1 MILLRQLVCLR
12 RRERVQWFT
21 NLKVSRKLGLGFGVV
36 LFLMVGLGAFSLLQL
51 ANVNDA
57 TVSLATQRLPAVR
70 ALANIR
76 FDTTTLKGRQLNLL
90 LADSK
95 DIASCKEEIKSL
107 DIRLDADFKKYEEFI
122 HSDEERHLYES
133 YRENLARFQTVH
145 EQGVT
150 LAEQG
155 KRAEAVSL
163 AQGDGRA
170 AVDAALGKIGED
182 IKLNVERGEAA
193 QQKAAADYAASR
205 YWIASFL
212 AADIGLGVILMLTI
226 TKSIAAPVHLTMT
239 VLESLAARDLT
250 KTLDVTSTDELGVM
264 AGAVNRTI
272 EALRAT
278 LAKISQSAEQLAS
291 ASEEI
296 SASATLTA
304 DGARVQS
311 DRTSQVAA
319 AMQQMSATVHEISSS
334 SQRASD
340 ASVGAA
346 GAARKG
352 GLVVEETLA
361 TMRGIADS
369 TTRVALSIGEL
380 GKNSEAIGKIVSV
393 IDEIA
398 DQTNLLA
405 LNAAIEAAR
414 AGEQGRGFAVVA
426 DEVRKLAERTTKAT
440 KEIAGMIESVQKQT
454 KNAVQAMEQESRE
467 VQVGVE
473 KTSAS
478 GAALQEIIQMSEA
491 VGSMI
496 STIATASTEQSAATS
511 EINSNVS
518 QISSSTQE
526 ALTASEQSAK
536 ACNDLST
543 LAIDLQHV
551 VNQFKL
557 ESGSR
562 TSDQGT
568 RGSGEKS
575 KAASAGF

>member
-1 MILLRQLVCLR
+1 
-12 RRERVQWFT
+12 VQWFT

-95 DIASCKEEIKSL
+95 DITSCKEEIKSL

-122 HSDEERHLYES
+122 HSDEERHLYDG
-133 YRENLARFQTVH
+133 YRENLARFQTLH
-145 EQGVT
+145 EQVAT
-150 LAEQG
+150 RAEQG
-155 KRAEAVSL
+155 KRADAVSL
-163 AQGDGRA
+163 AQGDGRL

-205 YWIASFL
+205 YLIASFL

-239 VLESLAARDLT
+239 VLEALAARDLT
-250 KTLDVTSTDELGVM
+250 ATLEVNSTDELGVM
-264 AGAVNRTI
+264 AGALNRTI
-272 EALRAT
+272 DVFRAT
-278 LAKISQSAEQLAS
+278 LGKISQSAEKLAS

-296 SASATLTA
+296 STSATLTA

-311 DRTSQVAA
+311 DRTNQVAA
-319 AMQQMSATVHEISSS
+319 AMQQMSATIHEISSN
-334 SQRASD
+334 SQHASD

-380 GKNSEAIGKIVSV
+380 GKNSEAIGQIVSV
-393 IDEIA
+393 IDDIA

-426 DEVRKLAERTTKAT
+426 DEVRKLAERTTRAT

-454 KNAVQAMEQESRE
+454 KNAVQAMELESRE

-557 ESGSR
+557 ESGAR
-562 TSDQGT
+562 TSDQ
-568 RGSGEKS
+568 RSRHEEKS

>member
-1 MILLRQLVCLR
+1 
-12 RRERVQWFT
+12 VQWFT

-36 LFLMVGLGAFSLLQL
+36 LLLMVGLGAFSLLQL
-51 ANVNDA
+51 ANVNNA

-107 DIRLDADFKKYEEFI
+107 DSRLDADFKKYEEFI
-122 HSDEERHLYES
+122 HSDEERHLYDS

-145 EQGVT
+145 EQVVA

-155 KRAEAVSL
+155 KRAEAIGL

-170 AVDAALGKIGED
+170 AMDAALAKIGED

-193 QQKAAADYAASR
+193 QQKAAADYSASR
-205 YWIASFL
+205 YWIATFL
-212 AADIGLGVILMLTI
+212 ATDIGLGVILMFTI

-239 VLESLAARDLT
+239 VLEALAARDLT
-250 KTLDVTSTDELGVM
+250 ATLKVNSTDELGVM
-264 AGAVNRTI
+264 AGALNRTI
-272 EALRAT
+272 DVFRAT
-278 LAKISQSAEQLAS
+278 LGKISQSAEQLAG

-319 AMQQMSATVHEISSS
+319 AMQQMSATIHEISSN
-334 SQRASD
+334 SQHASD

-380 GKNSEAIGKIVSV
+380 GKNSEAIGQIVSV
-393 IDEIA
+393 IDDIA

-440 KEIAGMIESVQKQT
+440 KEIAGMIESVQNQT
-454 KNAVQAMEQESRE
+454 KNAVEAMEQESRE

-557 ESGSR
+557 ESGAR
-562 TSDQGT
+562 TSDQ
-568 RGSGEKS
+568 RSRHEEKS

>member
-1 MILLRQLVCLR
+1 M
-12 RRERVQWFT
+12 QWFT

-145 EQGVT
+145 EQVVT

-239 VLESLAARDLT
+239 VLEALAARDLT
-250 KTLDVTSTDELGVM
+250 ATLEVNSTDELGVM
-264 AGAVNRTI
+264 AGALNRTI
-272 EALRAT
+272 DVFRAT
-278 LAKISQSAEQLAS
+278 LGKISQSAEQLAS

-319 AMQQMSATVHEISSS
+319 AMQQMSATIHEISSN

-380 GKNSEAIGKIVSV
+380 GKNSEAIGNIVSV
-393 IDEIA
+393 IDDIA

>member
-145 EQGVT
+145 EQVVT

-454 KNAVQAMEQESRE
+454 KTQCRPWNRKAAKCRWAWKKRRLQGRRCRRSSKCRRQ
-467 VQVGVE
+467 
-473 KTSAS
+473 S
-478 GAALQEIIQMSEA
+478 GA
-491 VGSMI
+491 
-496 STIATASTEQSAATS
+496 
-511 EINSNVS
+511 
-518 QISSSTQE
+518 
-526 ALTASEQSAK
+526 
-536 ACNDLST
+536 
-543 LAIDLQHV
+543 
-551 VNQFKL
+551 
-557 ESGSR
+557 
-562 TSDQGT
+562 
-568 RGSGEKS
+568 
-575 KAASAGF
+575 

>member
-1 MILLRQLVCLR
+1 
-12 RRERVQWFT
+12 VQWFT

-95 DIASCKEEIKSL
+95 DITSCKEEIKSL

-122 HSDEERHLYES
+122 HSDEERHLYDG
-133 YRENLARFQTVH
+133 YRENLARFQTLH
-145 EQGVT
+145 EQVAT
-150 LAEQG
+150 RAEQG
-155 KRAEAVSL
+155 KRADAVSL
-163 AQGDGRA
+163 AQGDGRL

-205 YWIASFL
+205 YLIASFL

-239 VLESLAARDLT
+239 VLEALAARDLT
-250 KTLDVTSTDELGVM
+250 ATLEVNSTDELGVM
-264 AGAVNRTI
+264 AGALNRTI
-272 EALRAT
+272 DVFRAT
-278 LAKISQSAEQLAS
+278 LGKISQSAEKLAS

-296 SASATLTA
+296 STSATLTA

-311 DRTSQVAA
+311 DRTNQVAA
-319 AMQQMSATVHEISSS
+319 AMQQMSATVHEISGN
-334 SQRASD
+334 SQRASA
-340 ASVGAA
+340 ASLGAA

-380 GKNSEAIGKIVSV
+380 GKNSEAIGQIVSV
-393 IDEIA
+393 IDDIA

-426 DEVRKLAERTTKAT
+426 DEVRKLAERTTRAT

-454 KNAVQAMEQESRE
+454 KNAVQAMELESRE

-526 ALTASEQSAK
+526 ALTASGQSAK

-557 ESGSR
+557 ESGAR
-562 TSDQGT
+562 TSDQ
-568 RGSGEKS
+568 RSRHEEKS

>member
-1 MILLRQLVCLR
+1 
-12 RRERVQWFT
+12 VQWFT

-95 DIASCKEEIKSL
+95 DITSCKEEIKSL

-122 HSDEERHLYES
+122 HSDEERHLYDG
-133 YRENLARFQTVH
+133 YRENLARFQTLH
-145 EQGVT
+145 EQVAT
-150 LAEQG
+150 RAEQG
-155 KRAEAVSL
+155 KRADAVSL
-163 AQGDGRA
+163 AQGDGRL

-205 YWIASFL
+205 YLIASFL

-239 VLESLAARDLT
+239 VLEALAARDLT
-250 KTLDVTSTDELGVM
+250 ATLEVNSTDELGVM
-264 AGAVNRTI
+264 AGALNRTI
-272 EALRAT
+272 DVFRAT
-278 LAKISQSAEQLAS
+278 LGKISQSAEKLAS

-296 SASATLTA
+296 STSATLTA

-311 DRTSQVAA
+311 DRTNQVAA
-319 AMQQMSATVHEISSS
+319 AMQQMSATVHEISGN

-340 ASVGAA
+340 ASLGAA

-352 GLVVEETLA
+352 GLVVVETLA

-380 GKNSEAIGKIVSV
+380 GKNSEAIGQIVSV
-393 IDEIA
+393 IDDIA

-426 DEVRKLAERTTKAT
+426 DEVRKLAERTTRAT

-454 KNAVQAMEQESRE
+454 KNAVQAMELESRE

-557 ESGSR
+557 ESGAR
-562 TSDQGT
+562 TSDQ
-568 RGSGEKS
+568 RSRHEEKS

>member
-145 EQGVT
+145 EQVVT

-239 VLESLAARDLT
+239 VLEALAARDLT
-250 KTLDVTSTDELGVM
+250 ATLEVNSTDELGVM
-264 AGAVNRTI
+264 AGALNRTI
-272 EALRAT
+272 DVFRAT
-278 LAKISQSAEQLAS
+278 LGKISQSAEQLAS

-319 AMQQMSATVHEISSS
+319 AMQQMSATIHEISSN

-380 GKNSEAIGKIVSV
+380 GKNSEAIGNIVSV
-393 IDEIA
+393 IDDIA